1 MKHRYIAI
9 VLSALMLLSSFVAT
23 PLIKNVASA
32 TLWVNVKDQTYNPGP
47 PKTNANVSVNT
58 GTSTEASLAIDSLGR
73 PHIAWTDNTGTDPV
87 ATDIFYAWWN
97 GTNWVNAQGAT
108 YNGSNAN
115 VSKTRLASI
124 NPSLQLDSNDMPHI
138 VWVDV
143 TWGSNYEPAYV
154 HWDPVDRQ
162 WEQDNNSSYGATGNC
177 RISPPGQI
185 NYYDPCLKL
194 DSNNLPH
201 VSMTM
206 DDKGDREIIYARLT
220 TAGTTDWVSHRG
232 VSWSGGGGMTAVIVS
247 QTPGK
252 DSEFSSLA
260 LDSNNR
266 PHIAWQDMNWGV
278 TWQIAYVRSNG
289 TDWLNV
295 SGGVWTSSSPR
306 VSSSTSTSVRPSL
319 EVDTNNR
326 PHIAWSN
333 RTASGN
339 FDIFYVRWSGS
350 SWITINNAVYNGTNA
365 NVTNN
370 TGDSNTPSLE
380 LDSNNNPH
388 IAWSDNTWNSNFE
401 ICYFYWNGSNWLCGN
416 KQTYSSTDGTN
427 VVVSANRRD
436 SLEPDLIVDSVDMPH
451 ISWEDFTY
459 NEASDYDPTNPPKNW
474 EIMYVRLFFNM
485 TGTFDLTKEVD
496 VDGDLDFTDDAAPVR
511 GGDTLTYRLNWSF
524 DNPDGDPLRGAYITD
539 AIPNGTTY
547 IGGSANPAIA
557 SYSTDGGFTWIAGDA
572 PNGSPSGTILRWA
585 IANDEEDDL
594 VFTFQVLVDATV
606 TSNICNRATFRHRF
620 DRNIP
625 LVSNEVCNT
634 SGAIGFIKSSSKTDY
649 FSNEV
654 IVFTL
659 TVNSA
664 FNASTNVIVTD
675 TFPVEFMY
683 ISSSEPVTVNGNVI
697 QWGVGDMATGEIRTL
712 TISFRVL
719 PDYNF
724 GGEPLTVTNFAI
736 CTARGIEPVN
746 SQATVT
752 IHTRGATL
760 TKTVN
765 QRYFKKNEIVQFT
778 LVVTNGGTD
787 PLTEV
792 TLVDELP
799 NVLAYIT
806 VEPPLGE
813 VRNGIWT
820 LYIGTIMPGESLTYV
835 LSFNI
840 DEHQIFGEETL
851 EFVNNAILFTNEL
864 DPITAKAPFGIYRPK
879 TQITKTAKAMV
890 LRPTDLIVFTVT
902 VANVGGDVASEVF
915 MTDLFP
921 REFEFVSSRPANQGG
936 ATSVKY
942 DIGDLQPGES
952 KRFVLTFRIKNPDM
966 LPRTS
971 NMVLVNT
978 GKVSALGL
986 PDKYAYAT
994 IIIVPDNARRELS
1007 VVATWKGI
1015 NTKTSEGKAGQ
1026 EMELTIVCKDG
1037 ASPYEVTVDFGD
1049 NSKKEIF
1056 TAINEEPHT
1065 LTHTYTSA
1073 GDYKVIISVDDAFG
1087 LNKKVERIVHMK

>member
-9 VLSALMLLSSFVAT
+9 VLSALILLSSFVAT
-23 PLIKNVASA
+23 PFIKNAASA
-32 TLWVNVKDQTYNPGP
+32 TLWVNVKDQAYIPGP
-47 PKTNANVSVNT
+47 PTNANVSVNT

-73 PHIAWTDNTGTDPV
+73 PHIAWTDNTGTSPV
-87 ATDIFYAWWN
+87 ATDIFYAWWD
-97 GTNWVNAQGAT
+97 GTNWVNAQGT
-108 YNGSNAN
+108 IYNGSNAN

-138 VWVDV
+138 IWVDA

-154 HWDPVDRQ
+154 CWDPVDSQ
-162 WEQDNNSSYGATGNC
+162 WEQDNGSSYDATGNC
-177 RISPPGQI
+177 RISPPGQTD
-185 NYYDPCLKL
+185 YYNPCIRI

-201 VSMTM
+201 VSMTA
-206 DDKGDREIIYARLT
+206 DDRGDKEIIYARLT
-220 TAGTTDWVSHRG
+220 AAGSTNWVSHNG
-232 VSWSGGGGMTAVIVS
+232 TAWSGGGGLAAVNVS
-247 QTPGK
+247 QTPNR
-252 DSEFSSLA
+252 DSDFPSLS
-260 LDSNNR
+260 LDTNNR
-266 PHIAWQDMNWGV
+266 PHIAWQDMNWGMA
-278 TWQIAYVRSNG
+278 WEIAYVRSNG
-289 TDWLNV
+289 TNWLNV
-295 SGGVWTSSSPR
+295 SGNTWTPNSPN
-306 VSSSTSTSVRPSL
+306 VSNNTPISIRPSL
-319 EVDTNNR
+319 ELDTNNR

-333 RTASGN
+333 MTAGGN
-339 FDIFYVRWSGS
+339 FDVFYVRWSGS
-350 SWITINNAVYNGTNA
+350 SWVTVTNVVYNGINA
-365 NVTNN
+365 NITNN
-370 TGDSNTPSLE
+370 TGDSNAPSLE
-380 LDSNNNPH
+380 LDSSDNPH
-388 IAWSDNTWNSNFE
+388 ISWSDITWNSNFE

-416 KQTYSSTDGTN
+416 KQTYSPIDGTN
-427 VVVSANRRD
+427 VVVSANSGA
-436 SLEPDLIVDSVDMPH
+436 SLEPYLVIDTSDMPH
-451 ISWEDFTY
+451 ISWEDNTY
-459 NEASDYDPTNPPKNW
+459 DSNW

-485 TGTFDLTKEVD
+485 TGTFDLTKAVD
-496 VDGDLDFTDDAAPVR
+496 VDGDLDFDDDTAPVR
-511 GGDTLTYRLNWSF
+511 GGDTLTYRLTWSF
-524 DNPDGDPLRGAYITD
+524 NNPDNDPLRSAYLTD

-547 IGGSANPAIA
+547 IGGSANPAID
-557 SYSTDGGFTWIAGDA
+557 SYSTDGGFSWIAGDA

-585 IANDEEDDL
+585 LPNGAVAIT
-594 VFTFQVLVDATV
+594 FFFQVLVDESV

-634 SGAIGFIKSSSKTDY
+634 SGAIGFIKSSSKIDY
-649 FSNEV
+649 FSNEE
-654 IVFTL
+654 IIFTL

-664 FNASTNVIVTD
+664 FNASSNVVVTD
-675 TFPVEFMY
+675 TFPVELMY
-683 ISSSEPVTVNGNVI
+683 LSSSEPVTVNGNTI
-697 QWGVGDMATGEIRTL
+697 LWGVGDMAVGEIRTL

-724 GGEPLTVTNFAI
+724 GNEPLTVTNYAT

-752 IHTRGATL
+752 IHTRGVTL

-765 QRYFKKNEIVQFT
+765 QRYFRKNEIVQFT

-799 NVLAYIT
+799 NVLAYIP

-813 VRNGIWT
+813 VKNGIWT
-820 LYIGTIMPGESLTYV
+820 LYIGTLMPGESLTYV

-879 TQITKTAKAMV
+879 TQIKKTAKAMV

-902 VANVGGDVASEVF
+902 VSNVGGDIASEVF
-915 MTDLFP
+915 MTDMFP
-921 REFEFVSSRPANQGG
+921 REFEFVSSRPANQAG
-936 ATSVKY
+936 AASVKY
-942 DIGDLQPGES
+942 DIGDLQPGQS
-952 KRFVLTFRIKNPDM
+952 KTFVLTFRIKNPDM

-1015 NTKTSEGKAGQ
+1015 DTKTSEGKAGQ

-1049 NSKKEIF
+1049 SSKKETF

-1065 LTHTYTSA
+1065 LAHTYTSA
-1073 GDYKVIISVDDAFG
+1073 GDYKVVISVDDAFG
-1087 LNKKVERIVHMK
+1087 LNKKVERTVHMK